1 LFAGPGIPASAS
13 GDFELFKL
21 YCLILELSGRCL
33 VRRKLKRELVK
44 TEIRETKDGSTTLF
58 VPELNEHYHSIN
70 GALQESLHVFIRAGL
85 EHVLQ
90 QQAEVRL
97 LEVGFGTGLNALL
110 SLQHVLGQR
119 ARVYYDTLEKY
130 PLRWELIQ
138 AMHFEKF
145 ILNPEL
151 LDYLAPLHQSAWE
164 QAVALL
170 PNFALRKLQADLET
184 LVLPGASY
192 HLIYFDAFAPEKQPA
207 LWTDAIFQKLYDAL
221 LPGGV
226 LVSYCAKGSFKRSLK
241 AAGFV
246 LEALPGPAGK
256 REMTRARR
264 P

>member
-1 LFAGPGIPASAS
+1 V
-13 GDFELFKL
+13 LFKFQFFRSL
-21 YCLILELSGRCL
+21 VLINADIWR
-33 VRRKLKRELVK
+33 LKRKKQVK

-58 VPELNEHYHSIN
+58 VAELNEHYHSIN

-90 QQAEVRL
+90 QQSQVRL

-110 SLQHVLGQR
+110 SLQQVWGQ
-119 ARVYYDTLEKY
+119 AATVQYDTLEKY
-130 PLRWELIQ
+130 PLSWELIQ
-138 AMHFEKF
+138 RMHFEKF

-151 LDYLAPLHQSAWE
+151 LDYLAPLHQAPWE
-164 QAVALL
+164 QAVSLL
-170 PNFALRKLQADLET
+170 PNFQLRKLEADLET
-184 LVLPGASY
+184 LALPADTY
-192 HLIYFDAFAPEKQPA
+192 QLIYFDAFAPEKQPA
-207 LWTDAIFQKLYDAL
+207 LWTDEIFRRLYDSLQA
-221 LPGGV
+221 GGV

-241 AAGFV
+241 AAGFI

>member
-1 LFAGPGIPASAS
+1 M
-13 GDFELFKL
+13 
-21 YCLILELSGRCL
+21 
-33 VRRKLKRELVK
+33 K

-90 QQAEVRL
+90 SQPQVRL

-110 SLQHVLGQR
+110 TLQQVMGHRGQ
-119 ARVYYDTLEKY
+119 VQYDALEKY
-130 PLRWELIQ
+130 PLSWELVA

-151 LDYLAPLHQSAWE
+151 MDYLPQLHQAPWE
-164 QAVALL
+164 QTASLL
-170 PNFALRKLQADLET
+170 PGFDLKKQEAALET
-184 LVLPGASY
+184 HLLPAQYY
-192 HLIYFDAFAPEKQPA
+192 HLIYFDAFAPEKQPE
-207 LWTDAIFQKLYDAL
+207 LWTDEIFRKLYGAL
-221 LPGGV
+221 LPGGI

-241 AAGFV
+241 AAGFT

>member
-1 LFAGPGIPASAS
+1 M
-13 GDFELFKL
+13 
-21 YCLILELSGRCL
+21 
-33 VRRKLKRELVK
+33 K

-90 QQAEVRL
+90 SQPQVRL

-110 SLQHVLGQR
+110 TLQQVMGQR
-119 ARVYYDTLEKY
+119 GQVQYDALEKY
-130 PLRWELIQ
+130 PLSWELVA

-151 LDYLAPLHQSAWE
+151 MDYLPQLHQAPWE
-164 QAVALL
+164 QTASLL
-170 PNFALRKLQADLET
+170 PGFDLKKQEAALET
-184 LVLPGASY
+184 HLLPAQYY
-192 HLIYFDAFAPEKQPA
+192 HLIYFDAFAPEKQPE
-207 LWTDAIFQKLYDAL
+207 LWTDEIFRKLYGAL
-221 LPGGV
+221 LPGGI

-241 AAGFV
+241 AAGFT